1 MFNLLAI
8 VCILNHGIVE
18 LIVFVTNIIFVIGFQ
33 LLRSH
38 LWFNNQL
45 TIYIVGSSNYVPST
59 FDVPMFKD
67 HESIVNVV
75 DNEKRKQVE
84 YDAHCKF

>member
-1 MFNLLAI
+1 
-8 VCILNHGIVE
+8 
-18 LIVFVTNIIFVIGFQ
+18 
-33 LLRSH
+33 
-38 LWFNNQL
+38 
-45 TIYIVGSSNYVPST
+45 VPST